1 MASSRGGIASGFG
14 RNPVDRILDLQW
26 DRGGALTEGTK
37 RLSADLA
44 GSLGKE
50 PEQSGCLPASAQFDD
65 LYERK
70 DDAMAVP
77 QLLNDIIQVL
87 LKLAPA
93 ASLVSLVLAGVSLR
107 REGGTNFLVGG
118 SFTKW
123 MFWAV
128 VFVTLGPL
136 LGWFSSFGVATPV
149 PGGGIGSSWLASF
162 ESDVSGF
169 VTNFVAGRMITTL
182 AAFFVLRAIL
192 DAASGEHPLPSI
204 LAAMFLLGAQTTYT
218 LIQSYNT
225 GTQFATVDV
234 LDSLWNYLA
243 GTIMPIAAGL
253 AIVGAI
259 INFATRRPAMRLV
272 AVALAMLCV
281 SGIWKLVLS
290 MEA

>member
-1 MASSRGGIASGFG
+1 
-14 RNPVDRILDLQW
+14 
-26 DRGGALTEGTK
+26 
-37 RLSADLA
+37 
-44 GSLGKE
+44 
-50 PEQSGCLPASAQFDD
+50 
-65 LYERK
+65 
-70 DDAMAVP
+70 MAVP
-77 QLLNDIIQVL
+77 QLLNDVIQVL
-87 LKLAPA
+87 LQLAPA
-93 ASLVSLVLAGVSLR
+93 AALVSLVLAGIALR
-107 REGGTNFLVGG
+107 REGGTTFLVGG

-123 MFWAV
+123 VFWAV

-136 LGWFSSFGVATPV
+136 LGWFTSFGVAAPL

-162 ESDVSGF
+162 QSDVSGF
-169 VTNFVAGRMITTL
+169 VTNFVAARIVTTL

-192 DAASGEHPLPSI
+192 DTASGGHPLPSI
-204 LAAMFLLGAQTTYT
+204 LAAMFLLGAQTTYS

-225 GTQFATVDV
+225 GTQFATADV

-253 AIVGAI
+253 AVVGAI
-259 INFATRRPAMRLV
+259 LNFATRRPAMRLV

>member
-1 MASSRGGIASGFG
+1 
-14 RNPVDRILDLQW
+14 
-26 DRGGALTEGTK
+26 
-37 RLSADLA
+37 
-44 GSLGKE
+44 
-50 PEQSGCLPASAQFDD
+50 
-65 LYERK
+65 
-70 DDAMAVP
+70 MAVP

-87 LKLAPA
+87 LQLAPA
-93 ASLVSLVLAGVSLR
+93 AAFVSLVLAGISLR
-107 REGGTNFLVGG
+107 REGGTTFLVGG

-136 LGWFSSFGVATPV
+136 LGWFTSFGVAAPV

-162 ESDVSGF
+162 ESDVSSF
-169 VTNFVAGRMITTL
+169 VTNFVAGRMVTTL

-192 DAASGEHPLPSI
+192 DTASGGHPLPSI
-204 LAAMFLLGAQTTYT
+204 LAAMFLLGAQTTYS

-253 AIVGAI
+253 AIVELGRKRD
-259 INFATRRPAMRLV
+259 FAHPGWPIFCYRRSEIRPIRILCRRDV
-272 AVALAMLCV
+272 WGISLLDGFGSLASDGDVRFAAGL
-281 SGIWKLVLS
+281 
-290 MEA
+290 E

>member
-1 MASSRGGIASGFG
+1 
-14 RNPVDRILDLQW
+14 
-26 DRGGALTEGTK
+26 
-37 RLSADLA
+37 
-44 GSLGKE
+44 
-50 PEQSGCLPASAQFDD
+50 
-65 LYERK
+65 
-70 DDAMAVP
+70 MAVP

-87 LKLAPA
+87 LQLAPA
-93 ASLVSLVLAGVSLR
+93 ASLLSLVLAGISLR
-107 REGGTNFLVGG
+107 REGGTTFLIGG

-128 VFVTLGPL
+128 LFVTLGPL
-136 LGWFSSFGVATPV
+136 LDWFTSFGVTAPLPV
-149 PGGGIGSSWLASF
+149 GGIVTSWLASF
-162 ESDVSGF
+162 QSDVSSF

-182 AAFFVLRAIL
+182 AAFCVLRAIL
-192 DAASGEHPLPSI
+192 DTASGEHPLPSL
-204 LAAMFLLGAQTTYT
+204 LAAMFLLGAETTYS

-253 AIVGAI
+253 AIAGAI

>member
-1 MASSRGGIASGFG
+1 M
-14 RNPVDRILDLQW
+14 Q
-26 DRGGALTEGTK
+26 T
-37 RLSADLA
+37 
-44 GSLGKE
+44 
-50 PEQSGCLPASAQFDD
+50 
-65 LYERK
+65 
-70 DDAMAVP
+70 P
-77 QLLNDIIQVL
+77 QLLNDVISL
-87 LKLAPA
+87 LLLLAPSA
-93 ASLVSLVLAGVSLR
+93 AFVSLVLAGVALR
-107 REGGTNFLVGG
+107 HDGSTAFVIGG

-128 VFVTLGPL
+128 VFLTLQPL
-136 LGWFSSFGVATPV
+136 LTWFSSFGIALPL
-149 PGGGIGSSWLASF
+149 PSGGISTPWLASIQ
-162 ESDVSGF
+162 SDVASF
-169 VTNFVAGRMITTL
+169 VTKFVVGRLVPTL
-182 AAFFVLRAIL
+182 AAYFVLRAIL
-192 DAASGEHPLPSI
+192 DTASGGHPLPST
-204 LAAMFLLGAQTTYT
+204 LAAMFLLGTQTTYS

-225 GTQFATVDV
+225 GSQFAAVDV

>member
-1 MASSRGGIASGFG
+1 
-14 RNPVDRILDLQW
+14 
-26 DRGGALTEGTK
+26 
-37 RLSADLA
+37 
-44 GSLGKE
+44 
-50 PEQSGCLPASAQFDD
+50 
-65 LYERK
+65 
-70 DDAMAVP
+70 MAVP
-77 QLLNDIIQVL
+77 QLLNDVILVL
-87 LKLAPA
+87 LQLAPA
-93 ASLVSLVLAGVSLR
+93 AALVSLVLAGIAFR
-107 REGGTNFLVGG
+107 REGGTTFLIGG

-123 MFWAV
+123 TFWAV

-136 LGWFSSFGVATPV
+136 LGWFASFGVAAPL
-149 PGGGIGSSWLASF
+149 PGGGIGSSWLTSF
-162 ESDVSGF
+162 QSDVTSF
-169 VTNFVAGRMITTL
+169 VTNFVAARIVTTL

-192 DAASGEHPLPSI
+192 DAASGGHPLPSI
-204 LAAMFLLGAQTTYT
+204 LAAMLLLGAQTTYS

-253 AIVGAI
+253 AVVGAI
-259 INFATRRPAMRLV
+259 LNFATRRPAMRLV